1 MAGAS
6 HTDTNRH
13 LAKVVV
19 DISFQREYVYLTR
32 LWLFLTAMFKH
43 KQISEPFAYAN
54 AGNSEYSDM
63 ATRGVGVQRTKLL
76 IRHAG
81 QTQSDCLAMGRMRPF
96 NTCASFVIEY
106 DKSKRKVTPLR
117 IADVAATTARWP
129 F

>member
-1 MAGAS
+1 MRMPA
-6 HTDTNRH
+6 T
-13 LAKVVV
+13 V
-19 DISFQREYVYLTR
+19 
-32 LWLFLTAMFKH
+32 
-43 KQISEPFAYAN
+43 
-54 AGNSEYSDM
+54 
-63 ATRGVGVQRTKLL
+63 TRGVGVQRTKLL